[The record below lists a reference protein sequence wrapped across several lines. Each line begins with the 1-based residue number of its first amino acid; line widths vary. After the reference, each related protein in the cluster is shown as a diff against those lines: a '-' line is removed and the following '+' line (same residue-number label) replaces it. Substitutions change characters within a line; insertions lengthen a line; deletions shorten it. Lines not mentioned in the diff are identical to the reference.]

1 MNTKDIQLP
10 KYRIH
15 IEEQSLQAATATYF
29 IGDTAVAEVNLTDSP
44 PQGWTADAEWLS
56 TPASAREAQAHD
68 TWERINENQIA
79 MAARFHPISHS
90 AFEILVTYFSGRHRR
105 AEERAARHPA
115 SKRGDKSK

>member
-29 IGDTAVAEVNLTDSP
+29 IGDVAVADVVLTDTP

-56 TPASAREAQAHD
+56 VPTNPREAQSND
-68 TWERINENQIA
+68 IWEHNTEAQIA